1 LGGGVLGGLASQ
13 LGISAMSD
21 PSESPA
27 FYDRLLHSRE
37 LLTRLLLS
45 KFPDPRPN
53 TRADSVTLLSVMNPP
68 GRDTRRRLEAGVKL
82 LNNALVTEVDVK
94 TNIVSLR
101 YDSRWPDLSA
111 AVVNR
116 AVALVSDF
124 NREQRTE
131 TIRSKRLFLEDRLA
145 QARAD
150 LEQAEDALR
159 FFYEENR
166 ARMSPTL
173 AFREQQLQ
181 RRVDVASDLFLA
193 LQREYDSARLNE
205 FSSAALVTVLDSGI
219 PARKPQWPRYG
230 LLFATALLVGGIAG
244 LGVAGGASVLDDWR
258 RRNPDVA
265 TSFGDALRRAR
276 REMGSTLRRGR
287 SRAAHE
293 RRVA

>member
-1 LGGGVLGGLASQ
+1 MLGGLASQ
-13 LGISAMSD
+13 LGITATTD

-37 LLTRLLLS
+37 LLTRVLLS
-45 KFPDPRPN
+45 RFPDPRPN
-53 TRADSVTLLSVMNPP
+53 TRADSVTLLTLMNPP
-68 GRDTRRRLEAGVKL
+68 GKDARRKTEAGVKL
-82 LNNALVTEVDVK
+82 LDKAIVTEFDNK

-131 TIRSKRLFLEDRLA
+131 TIRSKRLFLEDRLT
-145 QARAD
+145 QARTD
-150 LEQAEDALR
+150 LERAEDGLR

-181 RRVDVASDLFLA
+181 RRVDVASDLYLA

-205 FSSAALVTVLDSGI
+205 FNSAALVTVLDSGI

-244 LGVAGGASVLDDWR
+244 LAVAGGASVVDDWR

-265 TSFGDALRRAR
+265 TSFRDALIRAR
-276 REMGSTLRRGR
+276 REIGSTLRRGR
-287 SRAAHE
+287 ISSARE